1 MSGRSNPDIWL
12 NQLYEGKCLSERDL
26 RICCELVKDLL
37 IEESNV
43 QPVSAPVT
51 IVGDIHG

>member
-1 MSGRSNPDIWL
+1 MTNVDAWL
-12 NQLYEGKCLSERDL
+12 ASLYDCKCLSERDL
-26 RICCELVKDLL
+26 RIACEMLKELL

-43 QPVSAPVT
+43 QPVAAPVT

>member
-1 MSGRSNPDIWL
+1 MSTL
-12 NQLYEGKCLSERDL
+12 NIDKCLEILKTGGCLPERDL
-26 RICCELVKDLL
+26 RIICEVVKGLF

-51 IVGDIHG
+51 VCGDIHG

>member
-1 MSGRSNPDIWL
+1 MNRSDPDVWL
-12 NQLYEGKCLSERDL
+12 SMLYEGKCLPERDL
-26 RICCELVKDLL
+26 RIACEMVKELL

-43 QPVSAPVT
+43 QPVAAPCT